1 MVSRYVSN
9 ALVYLGASE
18 EREPGGLVGEQAVLN
33 AVHGLENRGHTIVVD
48 NFFTSIPLA
57 MSLLARGFWC
67 TGTVKNSSRGF
78 PSSLVGL
85 KSNSRVNMPPRGHL
99 NVRMHRSREVAAVCW
114 VDNKP
119 VWLLSTATE
128 PVDST
133 ARAPRWLR
141 GHYTERH
148 EFPTSPI
155 LLEYQRNMRG
165 IDVLDQQ
172 RVEYTVQLQS
182 HKWWHRLLLFVL
194 DTSCQNAYVLY
205 KEDAE
210 QVGLPVTSRLLWHYT
225 LGMRLVQPWLAAGA
239 LRGPH
244 RQLTPPGFHRIEG
257 HPTSR
262 RGCVVCSK
270 RTRCYYRGCA
280 GAFMCKD
287 SCYITV
293 HTQPGHA
300 VNFRL

>member
-1 MVSRYVSN
+1 MVSRYVTN
-9 ALVYLGASE
+9 ALVYLGANE
-18 EREPGGLVGEQAVLN
+18 EREAGGLVGEQAILN
-33 AVHGLENRGHTIVVD
+33 VVRGLENRGHTIVVD

-85 KSNSRVNMPPRGHL
+85 KSNNKVNMPPRGHL

-128 PVDST
+128 PVDNS
-133 ARAPRWLR
+133 ACAPRWLR

-172 RVEYTVQLQS
+172 RVEYTVQLKS

-194 DTSCQNAYVLY
+194 DTS
-205 KEDAE
+205 
-210 QVGLPVTSRLLWHYT
+210 
-225 LGMRLVQPWLAAGA
+225 
-239 LRGPH
+239 
-244 RQLTPPGFHRIEG
+244 F
-257 HPTSR
+257 
-262 RGCVVCSK
+262 
-270 RTRCYYRGCA
+270 
-280 GAFMCKD
+280 
-287 SCYITV
+287 
-293 HTQPGHA
+293 
-300 VNFRL
+300 